1 MIRLFIL
8 FVVLSSSLHAAPEL
22 RSSDA
27 VSTTG
32 SFRLS
37 WGSAIALLSTQH
49 SDYLL
54 EECSADGCRPVY
66 NGHDRSTVISGRPD
80 GIYRFRISEVGSPG
94 SYGETSVEVRH
105 HDLSRSVIVLSGG
118 FVLFMLCAAALL
130 FGEIRLRSPRGGE
143 A

>member
-8 FVVLSSSLHAAPEL
+8 FMVLTASLHAAPEL
-22 RSSDA
+22 QSSDG

-37 WGSAIALLSTQH
+37 WGPAIAVLPTQD

-54 EECSADGCRPVY
+54 EECSADECRPVY
-66 NGHDRSTVISGRPD
+66 RGHDRSTVISGRPD
-80 GIYRFRISEVGSPG
+80 GIYRFRISEAGSPD

-105 HDLSRSVIVLSGG
+105 HDLGRSLIVLSGG
-118 FVLFMLCAAALL
+118 FVLFVLCAAALF
-130 FGEIRLRSPRGGE
+130 FGELRSRSKRGG
-143 A
+143 AA

>member
-37 WGSAIALLSTQH
+37 WGPAIAVLPAQD

-54 EECSADGCRPVY
+54 EECSTDGCRSVY
-66 NGHDRSTVISGRPD
+66 RGHDRSTVISGRPD
-80 GIYRFRISEVGSPG
+80 GIYRFRISEASSPG
-94 SYGETSVEVRH
+94 SYGQTSVEVRH
-105 HDLSRSVIVLSGG
+105 HDLGRSLIVLSGG
-118 FVLFMLCAAALL
+118 FVLFMLSAGALF
-130 FGEIRLRSPRGGE
+130 FGELRLRSRRGGE